1 MPPHSLFTFVVD
13 TYVSHYVQLLQNIFI
28 KLNCT
33 NGNNDLYLYRLA
45 IRSIYIRKQT
55 DWQ

>member
-13 TYVSHYVQLLQNIFI
+13 THVSHYVQLLQDIFI

>member
-1 MPPHSLFTFVVD
+1 MQPHFLFTFVVD
-13 TYVSHYVQLLQNIFI
+13 TYVSQRIQLSRNIFI